1 MKSWTSPSSEDG
13 FVSRETSLLPAS
25 EAAAF
30 RPHEA
35 GCGAGAPGFGRR
47 AVLVGLAAAALAA
60 ALPALPAFA
69 QQASAQQPRFS
80 RVVIDTSPLAASG
93 ASQLGENIK
102 PMLYAGVVR
111 AMAPYLAPKD
121 RSAPVLVVTIK
132 SLQLPSYGGND
143 DNLRFGFGGG
153 GPRDYLDT
161 TVTVVSGRKV
171 VSTIPLLINQ
181 PSSSG
186 GPWFVQPNED
196 RRVAQLGVTLG
207 EWVRRKV
214 VGS

>member
-1 MKSWTSPSSEDG
+1 MKSWMSRSS
-13 FVSRETSLLPAS
+13 SWT
-25 EAAAF
+25 
-30 RPHEA
+30 
-35 GCGAGAPGFGRR
+35 
-47 AVLVGLAAAALAA
+47 LALAALAGHVLSALA
-60 ALPALPAFA
+60 ALPAA
-69 QQASAQQPRFS
+69 AQQPRFS

-102 PMLYAGVVR
+102 PMLYAGVNR

-121 RSAPVLVVTIK
+121 RSAPVLVISIK
-132 SLQLPSYGGND
+132 SLQLPSYGGAD
-143 DNLRFGFGGG
+143 DNWRFGFGGG

-161 TVTVVSGRKV
+161 TVSIVSGRQV
-171 VSTIPLLINQ
+171 LSSFPLLINQ

-186 GPWFVQPNED
+186 GPWFAQPNED
-196 RRVAQLGVTLG
+196 RRVAVLGVTLG